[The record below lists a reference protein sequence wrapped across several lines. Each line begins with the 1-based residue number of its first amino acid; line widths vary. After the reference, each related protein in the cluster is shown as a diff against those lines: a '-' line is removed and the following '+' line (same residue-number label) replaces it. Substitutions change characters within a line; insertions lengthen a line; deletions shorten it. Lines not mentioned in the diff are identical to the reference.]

1 MSSSPVFLPLFCLS
15 RYEEYMDKYHPGL
28 GDERWPLVTHF
39 VGCKPCGK
47 VDAAHLQEVKACVEA
62 MER

>member
-1 MSSSPVFLPLFCLS
+1 MHFLHSCA
-15 RYEEYMDKYHPGL
+15 RYEELQDKYHPGH
-28 GDERWPLVTHF
+28 GDERWPLITHF

-47 VDAAHLQEVKACVEA
+47 MVKGDEEHTRKCMAS